1 VCEVGHLKHKTRIVF
16 RGGLRHAS
24 RKAAQGQ
31 RVTFDLV
38 RELVVDL
45 VEGVVEGAPQLHLR
59 GHGV

>member
-1 VCEVGHLKHKTRIVF
+1 MCKVGYLKHKTRIVF
-16 RGGLRHAS
+16 RGGLRH
-24 RKAAQGQ
+24 AAQGQ

-59 GHGV
+59 GRGV